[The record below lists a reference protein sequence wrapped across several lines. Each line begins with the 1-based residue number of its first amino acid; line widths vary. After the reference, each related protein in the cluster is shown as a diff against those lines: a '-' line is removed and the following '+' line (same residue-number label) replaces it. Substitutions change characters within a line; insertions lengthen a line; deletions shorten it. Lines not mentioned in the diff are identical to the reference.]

1 MRKLMWFTIGFAAAC
16 VLGAYCAVGIWLAAV
31 FAILGIP
38 LFFLNKRAL
47 TISGIICLGLC
58 IGIVWCNGYQ
68 GFYIQSASRYD
79 GDTVCATVTV
89 TDYSYETD
97 YGAAVD
103 GEILLDGKTFRL
115 RVYLT
120 GEKSLSPADTL
131 TGDFRLRLTTPNSKQ
146 GSTHHQ
152 GEGIFLLAYA
162 DEEVSIEKS
171 TQVPLR
177 LYPAV
182 LRQNI
187 IRILDNVFSDDILA
201 FARALLLGDDS
212 LLSYKTD
219 TDFKI
224 SGIRHIIAV
233 SGLHVSILIALVY
246 LLSGR
251 RRILTAVLGLPI
263 LFLFA
268 AIAGF
273 TPSVVR
279 ACIMQG
285 LMITA
290 LLFKQEYDPPTSLA
304 FAVLVMLIINPL
316 TITSVSFQL
325 SVGCIIGIFLF
336 FAHIYRYLYQKMG
349 EPKGKTIWCKIRR
362 GICAGVAVSVSATIV
377 ATPLSAIYFGTV
389 SIVGILSNLL
399 IMPVVSIVFYGIA
412 LCCVLGAFWLPGAK
426 FLGFLVNFLIR
437 YILLIAKIMATPHFA
452 ALYTCSIYAILFLIF
467 TYLLFIVFCWSKNKR
482 PKVFLLCVVTGMVVT
497 LLLSYL
503 APRLDRY
510 RVTVL
515 DVGQGQAVLF
525 QTAEG
530 TYLVD
535 CGGDNANA
543 AADTVAA
550 ELLSQG
556 ITQLDG
562 VILTHY
568 DKDHAGGVLPLLSRI
583 PAKKLY
589 LPDMEDSGNICKTLQ
604 EEYEDSSILI
614 EENTEISL
622 SDQKFYLYPG
632 ADERDR
638 NENSV
643 CVLFQ
648 AENCDILITGDR
660 NISGEQ
666 ALLQQ
671 TQLPDLEILIAGHHG
686 AASATS
692 FPLLQ
697 ATHPEAVIISVGAD
711 NNFGHPTED
720 VLFRLELF
728 GCQVFRTDVDGSILF
743 RG

>member
-38 LFFLNKRAL
+38 LFFLKKRAL
-47 TISGIICLGLC
+47 TITGIICLGLC

-68 GFYIQSASRYD
+68 NFYIQSASRYD
-79 GDTVCATVTV
+79 GETVCATVTV
-89 TDYSYETD
+89 ADYSYETD
-97 YGAAVD
+97 YGAAAD
-103 GEILLDGKTFRL
+103 CEILLDGKTFRL

-120 GEKSLSPADTL
+120 GEQSLSPADTL

-187 IRILDNVFSDDILA
+187 IRILDDVFSDDILA

-304 FAVLVMLIINPL
+304 FAVLVMLVINPL

-336 FAHIYRYLYQKMG
+336 YAHIYRYLYQKMG
-349 EPKGKTIWCKIRR
+349 EPKGKTIWCKILR

-426 FLGFLVNFLIR
+426 FLGILVNFLIR

-452 ALYTCSIYAILFLIF
+452 ALYTCSIYAMLFLIF
-467 TYLLFIVFCWSKNKR
+467 TYLLFVVFCWSKEKR
-482 PKVFLLCVVTGMVVT
+482 PKVFLLCVVSGLVVT

-535 CGGDNANA
+535 CGGDNAKA

-583 PAKKLY
+583 SAKKLY

-604 EEYEDSSILI
+604 EAYKDSSILI
-614 EENTEISL
+614 KENMEISL
-622 SDQKFYLYPG
+622 NDHKIYLYPG

-648 AENCDILITGDR
+648 TENCDILITGDR

-686 AASATS
+686 AASSTGL
-692 FPLLQ
+692 PLLQ

-711 NNFGHPTED
+711 NNFGHPAED

-728 GCQVFRTDVDGSILF
+728 GCQMFRTDLDGSILF

>member
-16 VLGAYCAVGIWLAAV
+16 VLGAYYAVGIWLAAV

-79 GDTVCATVTV
+79 GETVCTTVTV

-103 GEILLDGKTFRL
+103 GEILLDGKNFRL

-120 GEKSLSPADTL
+120 GEQSLSPADTL

-146 GSTHHQ
+146 GSTYHQ
-152 GEGIFLLAYA
+152 GKGIFLLAYA

-171 TQVPLR
+171 SQAPLR

-336 FAHIYRYLYQKMG
+336 YAHIYRYLYQKMG

-412 LCCVLGAFWLPGAK
+412 LCCVLGAFWLHGAK
-426 FLGFLVNFLIR
+426 FLGILVNFLIR

-467 TYLLFIVFCWSKNKR
+467 TYLLFIVFCWSKEKR
-482 PKVFLLCVVTGMVVT
+482 PKVFLLCVVSGLVVT

-530 TYLVD
+530 TFLVD
-535 CGGDNANA
+535 CGGDNANT

-589 LPDMEDSGNICKTLQ
+589 LPEMEDSGNICKTLL
-604 EEYEDSSILI
+604 EEYKDSSILI

-622 SDQKFYLYPG
+622 GDHKIYLYPG

-648 AENCDILITGDR
+648 TENCDILITGDR
-660 NISGEQ
+660 NVSGEQ

-686 AASATS
+686 AASSTGL
-692 FPLLQ
+692 PLLQ

-711 NNFGHPTED
+711 NKYGHPAED

-728 GCQVFRTDVDGSILF
+728 GCQVFRTDLDGSILF

>member
-16 VLGAYCAVGIWLAAV
+16 VLGAYCAAGILLAGV
-31 FAILGIP
+31 FAVIGIP
-38 LFFLNKRAL
+38 LLFFNKKAL
-47 TISGIICLGLC
+47 KIFAVICLGLSV
-58 IGIVWCNGYQ
+58 GVSWCWSYQ
-68 GFYIQSASRYD
+68 HFYIQTAGKYD
-79 GDTVCATVTV
+79 GENIQATLVV
-89 TDYSYETD
+89 SDYSYETD
-97 YGAAVD
+97 YGVAAD
-103 GEILLDGKTFRL
+103 GEITLDGKHFRL
-115 RVYLT
+115 RIYLT
-120 GEKSLSPADTL
+120 GEQALSPGDTL
-131 TGDFRLRLTTPNSKQ
+131 TGSFQLRLTTPGSKQ
-146 GSTHHQ
+146 GSTYHQ
-152 GEGIFLLAYA
+152 GKGIFLLAYA
-162 DEEVSIEKS
+162 DEGVSFMKT

-177 LYPAV
+177 FYPAV
-182 LRQNI
+182 LRQKI
-187 IRILDNVFSDDILA
+187 VSILDSIFSDDVLA

-212 LLSYKTD
+212 LLPYETD
-219 TDFKI
+219 TNFKI
-224 SGIRHIIAV
+224 SGIRHIVAV
-233 SGLHVSILIALVY
+233 SGLHVSILIAFVY

-251 RRILTAVLGLPI
+251 KRVLTAALGFPI

-285 LMITA
+285 LMIGA
-290 LLFKQEYDPPTSLA
+290 LLFDQEYDPPTSLA

-336 FAHIYRYLYQKMG
+336 YAHIYRYLYQKMG
-349 EPKGKTIWCKIRR
+349 GPKGKTIWCKIRR

-412 LCCVLGAFWLPGAK
+412 LCCVLGTFWLPGAK

-467 TYLLFIVFCWSKNKR
+467 AYLLFIIFCWSKEKR
-482 PKVFLLCVVTGMVVT
+482 PKVFLLCVVSGLVVT

-525 QTAEG
+525 QTTKG
-530 TYLVD
+530 TFLVD
-535 CGGDNANA
+535 CGGDNANT

-568 DKDHAGGVLPLLSRI
+568 DKDHAGGILPLLSRI

-589 LPDMEDSGNICKTLQ
+589 LPNMEDSGNICKMLQ
-604 EEYEDSSILI
+604 EEYKDSSILI
-614 EENTEISL
+614 KENTEISL
-622 SDQKFYLYPG
+622 GAHKIYLYPG

-660 NISGEQ
+660 NRSGEQ

-671 TQLPDLEILIAGHHG
+671 AQLPDLEILIAGHHG

-711 NNFGHPTED
+711 NKYGHPAEE

-728 GCQVFRTDVDGSILF
+728 GCQVFRTDLDGSILF

>member
-16 VLGAYCAVGIWLAAV
+16 ALGAYCTVGIWLAV
-31 FAILGIP
+31 IFAILCIP
-38 LFFLNKRAL
+38 LLFLNKQLLR
-47 TISGIICLGLC
+47 IFGVICLGLS
-58 IGIVWCNGYQ
+58 IGIAWFWGYQ
-68 GFYIQSASRYD
+68 NLYIQPASQYD
-79 GDTVCATVTV
+79 GERVCATVTV

-97 YGAAVD
+97 YGVAAD
-103 GEILLDGKTFRL
+103 GEITLDGKDFRL

-120 GEKSLSPADTL
+120 GEQALSPGDAL
-131 TGDFRLRLTTPNSKQ
+131 TGSFRLRLTTPGSKQ
-146 GSTHHQ
+146 GSTYHQ
-152 GEGIFLLAYA
+152 GEGTFLLAYA
-162 DEEVSIEKS
+162 DADVSVMKA
-171 TQVPLR
+171 TQIPLQ

-182 LRQNI
+182 LRQRI
-187 IRILDNVFSDDILA
+187 IHILDMVFSEEVLA

-212 LLSYKTD
+212 LLSYETD

-233 SGLHVSILIALVY
+233 SGLHVSILIAFVY

-251 RRILTAVLGLPI
+251 KRVLTAVLGFPI

-285 LMITA
+285 LMIGA
-290 LLFKQEYDPPTSLA
+290 LLFDQEYDPPTSLA
-304 FAVLVMLIINPL
+304 FAVLVMLLVNPL

-325 SVGCIIGIFLF
+325 SVGCIIGIFVF
-336 FAHIYRYLYQKMG
+336 YMPIYRYLYQKLG
-349 EPKGKTIWCKIRR
+349 QPKGKTMWCKTRR
-362 GICAGVAVSVSATIV
+362 WFCASVAVSVSATIV

-399 IMPVVSIVFYGIA
+399 IMPVVSIAFYGIA
-412 LCCVLGAFWLPGAK
+412 LCCVLGEFWLSGAQA
-426 FLGFLVNFLIR
+426 LAILVSFPIR
-437 YILLIAKIMATPHFA
+437 YILLVAKVMASPHFA
-452 ALYTCSIYAILFLIF
+452 ALYTCSIYAVLFLIF
-467 TYLLFIVFCWSKNKR
+467 AYALFFGFWLCKEKR
-482 PKVFLLCVVTGMVVT
+482 PAQFMICLAFGLVLT

-503 APRLDRY
+503 SPKLDRY

-515 DVGQGQAVLF
+515 DVGQGQAILF
-525 QTAEG
+525 QTADG

-562 VILTHY
+562 IILTHY

-583 PAKKLY
+583 PAKVLY
-589 LPDMEDSGNICKTLQ
+589 LPDLEDSGKTRRTLQ
-604 EEYEDSSILI
+604 EKYRNSIITLK
-614 EENTEISL
+614 ENTYVTL
-622 SDQKFYLYPG
+622 SSCNFSLYPG
-632 ADERDR
+632 ADTRDR

-648 AENCDILITGDR
+648 TENCDILITGDR
-660 NISGEQ
+660 GTSGEQ
-666 ALLQQ
+666 ALLRQV
-671 TQLPDLEILIAGHHG
+671 QLPDLEILIAGHHG
-686 AASATS
+686 SASAIG
-692 FPLLQ
+692 FPLLH

-711 NNFGHPTED
+711 NPFGHPAED

-728 GCQVFRTDVDGSILF
+728 GCQVFRTDLDGSILF